1 MSFLLKLLEWFQF
14 QTFVIYILPRH
25 FRGRSAERT
34 AQFFVWTIR
43 ETRRRRSFCRPSLRG
58 LFTTLSPSPL
68 THHSPP
74 PSPITP
80 SSIKLTH
87 RFLLTRPRLLP
98 FYYLKY
104 LEPNAHSYLISIYI
118 GSLWEIDKLRSV
130 NLGVAIRSMELTQH
144 LRIIL
149 VKSLQ
154 WPWDRTASNIKFT
167 LYS

>member
-1 MSFLLKLLEWFQF
+1 MSPRKRAHNSSKLPKMSLLKLLEWF

-43 ETRRRRSFCRPSLRG
+43 ETRRRRRSFCRPSLRG

-80 SSIKLTH
+80 SPIKLTH

-104 LEPNAHSYLISIYI
+104 LEPNAHSYLISINI
-118 GSLWEIDKLRSV
+118 GSLREIDKLRSV
-130 NLGVAIRSMELTQH
+130 NGGVAIRSMKLTQH

-149 VKSLQ
+149 VKS
-154 WPWDRTASNIKFT
+154 IE
-167 LYS
+167 